1 MNLAL
6 TAGLTR
12 EIKEAQPHALLKT
25 LAKNAKSLHFT
36 KNFFYIHKKS
46 SIEG

>member
-6 TAGLTR
+6 KAGLTP

-25 LAKNAKSLHFT
+25 LAKNAKSFHYT
-36 KNFFYIHKKS
+36 ENFFYIHKKS